1 MPEAD
6 SVPDFVDDGTHFAT
20 PFADANQL
28 LSWDVLV
35 FIVVD
40 EACIGSS
47 NLWPTP
53 TEITKMKQKNI
64 TVKV

>member
-6 SVPDFVDDGTHFAT
+6 SVPDFVNDCAFFAT

-28 LSWDVLV
+28 LSWDVSV

-53 TEITKMKQKNI
+53 TEKNENETKEYYS
-64 TVKV
+64 